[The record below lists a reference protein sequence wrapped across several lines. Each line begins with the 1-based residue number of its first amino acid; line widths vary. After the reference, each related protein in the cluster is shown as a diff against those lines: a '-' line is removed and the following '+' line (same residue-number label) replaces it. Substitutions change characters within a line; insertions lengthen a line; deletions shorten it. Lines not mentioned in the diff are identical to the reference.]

1 MTNCF
6 ASCVKF
12 VRCTIE
18 FGDNCVERA
27 RHIRARVAIRH
38 RIHIQAVDA
47 ARMAFHRVAK
57 GNHGVTQGIRP
68 KFFKNCHIAR
78 LLTVRVR

>member
-6 ASCVKF
+6 ASCVEF
-12 VRCTIE
+12 SGRTIK
-18 FGDNCVERA
+18 FGDNCIEGA
-27 RHIRARVAIRH
+27 RHIRARVAIWH
-38 RIHIQAVDA
+38 RIHIQAIDA

-78 LLTVRVR
+78 LLTVQVV